1 MKSTLKIIGLSTHA
15 ELTQKISEEL
25 HLPVTP
31 VEVKRFKDGEIA
43 LRVLESIRGDDV
55 FVVSPIG
62 GEVNDSF
69 MEIMI
74 AVDALRRASAKTINV
89 VLPYYGYARQDRKA
103 KSREPISAKLIAS
116 LLEMNGVDRVVAVDL
131 HADQVQGF
139 FDIPVDHLLGAPL
152 LSDYFY
158 SRKLLDNLVIVAPDH
173 SGAGRAR
180 RFAEI
185 LGAPWGVINDRVA
198 REDPKNPDAIVGHV
212 SGRIAIIVDDII
224 DSGRRMV
231 TSAAALKAAGA
242 LDVYAVATH
251 AVFSNDAAN
260 VLAEDDNIRK
270 VVVTDTLPIPE
281 DKQFS
286 KLVVLSVAPLLA
298 EAITR
303 IHNNQDVGSLLRS
316 SNNPEVKL

>member
-1 MKSTLKIIGLSTHA
+1 MKSTLKIIGLSTNA

-31 VEVKRFKDGEIA
+31 VELNRFKDGEIA
-43 LRVLESIRGDDV
+43 LRILESIRGDDV

-74 AVDALRRASAKTINV
+74 AVDALRRASAQTINV

-103 KSREPISAKLIAS
+103 KAREPISAKLIAS
-116 LLEMNGVDRVVAVDL
+116 LLEMNGVDRVVALDL

-158 SRKLLDNLVIVAPDH
+158 SRKLLDNLVVVAPDH

-198 REDPKNPDAIVGHV
+198 REDPKNPDAIVGDV

-231 TSAAALKAAGA
+231 TSAAALKAAGT

-260 VLAEDDNIRK
+260 VLAQDDNIRK

-286 KLVVLSVAPLLA
+286 KLVILSVAPLLA

-303 IHNNQDVGSLLRS
+303 IHNKQDVGSLLRS